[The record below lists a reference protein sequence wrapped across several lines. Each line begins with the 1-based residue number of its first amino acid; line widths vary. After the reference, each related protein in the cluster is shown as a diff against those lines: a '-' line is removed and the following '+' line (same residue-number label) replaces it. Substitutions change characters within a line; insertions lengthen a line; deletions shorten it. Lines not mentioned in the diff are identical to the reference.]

1 MLHRALTSVKLS
13 TIRNMFLR
21 AYRYCDSLFL
31 AAEENKI
38 YDDFSRLGYDRK
50 FIDKAKCSA
59 KKGRNREIR
68 IREGL
73 EEPRP
78 PRERSHFQLYLRY
91 HRKTYGLRY
100 RLRQKGVDVT
110 YSNRDSIGS
119 FVASKKRNPTN
130 SKGGVYMLTCAKD
143 TCEKVY
149 VGQSKDIPKR
159 LKDHADSVHQPSKK
173 SYSSGNHTRKGDNHR
188 MKTEEEL
195 VPYKSNSI
203 THRLLVETCLLSV

>member
-1 MLHRALTSVKLS
+1 M
-13 TIRNMFLR
+13 
-21 AYRYCDSLFL
+21 
-31 AAEENKI
+31 
-38 YDDFSRLGYDRK
+38 
-50 FIDKAKCSA
+50 
-59 KKGRNREIR
+59 
-68 IREGL
+68 
-73 EEPRP
+73 
-78 PRERSHFQLYLRY
+78 
-91 HRKTYGLRY
+91 
-100 RLRQKGVDVT
+100 T

-203 THRLLVETCLLSV
+203 THRLLVETCLITACKTVDGNKVSAAAKDIDLIAPMILKGAPINWEGISKAEPRCIDQRFVPKKHRGLFSHATGNLTIPEEPPDTIPQ